1 MKGGLP
7 LTGNVMAD
15 KNLHEIAKNERIL
28 QAFGGSRKRKT
39 RKRKVRKRK
48 KSVVGLW

>member
-28 QAFGGSRKRKT
+28 QALGGSRKT

-48 KSVVGLW
+48 SVVFKM